1 MQRDASDRGQST
13 GLSRHREI
21 RAISNVSAKLPSFS
35 RVVFFHELYYELTT
49 TTDRA
54 SAAPTETRTAH
65 QPKRRR
71 TGKKTQRNARHTD
84 TEREQAQDNRR
95 IAQSFKNR
103 TDAGRGI
110 PVRDYLSCDALVHR
124 IIPPCAMNSQ
134 VRTTNHVLSE
144 YRVA

>member
-1 MQRDASDRGQST
+1 MPPIEANQQDYRVIEKSE
-13 GLSRHREI
+13 LSLTCRQ
-21 RAISNVSAKLPSFS
+21 NCLLSAASFS
-35 RVVFFHELYYELTT
+35 FTNSTMNLQPRPIEPLPPPPRPGLHISPREEELGRKLKEMLDTL
-49 TTDRA
+49 
-54 SAAPTETRTAH
+54 
-65 QPKRRR
+65 
-71 TGKKTQRNARHTD
+71 D
-84 TEREQAQDNRR
+84 TEREGTRQWKNSSKLQ
-95 IAQSFKNR
+95 NR

>member
-1 MQRDASDRGQST
+1 LQRDASDRGQST
-13 GLSRHREI
+13 GLSRHRGI

-84 TEREQAQDNRR
+84 TEREGTRQWKNSSKLQ
-95 IAQSFKNR
+95 NR